1 MKQKFTFKKF
11 YDEYGVL
18 LILLVMIAIFSFATP
33 TFLTG
38 ANIINI
44 SKQVAIMAIL
54 SVGMTLV
61 LVSGGGGIE
70 LSMGSVI
77 SLVVVLISKFV
88 TERGFSVA
96 IALILAV
103 LVATALGFIDGVI
116 IAKIKVPPLIMT
128 LGMQIFLYGFTYSI
142 CDGKPVYGIPASLT
156 WIGQTYLLKVI
167 PVSALLMVV
176 IVILGQFFVSKMYIG
191 RSLYAVGSNEE
202 TADLSGISS
211 DKFRIMAYTM
221 CGFLVGIA
229 GIVMLG
235 RIGSGQPSAG
245 EGYEM
250 DVLTGCVLGGVSLN
264 GGKGSVIK
272 AFCGIL
278 IIGVLSNGM
287 SLLGFNPFMQ
297 KMIKGLVL
305 ILAVVIDSLQYIK
318 LKKKVKVLN

>member
-1 MKQKFTFKKF
+1 M
-11 YDEYGVL
+11 V
-18 LILLVMIAIFSFATP
+18 AIFSFATP

-142 CDGKPVYGIPASLT
+142 CEGKPVYGIPASLT
-156 WIGQTYLLKVI
+156 WIGQTYLFKVI

>member
-1 MKQKFTFKKF
+1 MKHKLTFKKF

-18 LILLVMIAIFSFATP
+18 LILLVMVAIFSFATP

-142 CDGKPVYGIPASLT
+142 CEGKPVYGIPASLT
-156 WIGQTYLLKVI
+156 WIGQTYLFKVI

>member
-1 MKQKFTFKKF
+1 MRKKFTLKKF

-18 LILLVMIAIFSFATP
+18 LILLIMIVIFTIATP

-38 ANIINI
+38 TNIINI

-77 SLVVVLISKFV
+77 SLVVVVISKFV
-88 TERGFSVA
+88 TEKGYSIPV
-96 IALILAV
+96 ALILAV
-103 LVATALGFIDGVI
+103 LIATILGFVDGVI

-156 WIGQTYLLKVI
+156 WIGQTYLFRVV
-167 PVSALLMVV
+167 PVSALLMGV

-202 TADLSGISS
+202 TANLSGISS
-211 DKFRIMAYTM
+211 DKIRIMAYTM

-264 GGKGSVIK
+264 GGKGSVVK

-305 ILAVVIDSLQYIK
+305 ILAVIIDSLQYIK
-318 LKKKVKVLN
+318 IKKKIV

>member
-1 MKQKFTFKKF
+1 MKKKISLKKL

-18 LILLVMIAIFSFATP
+18 LILLIMIVIFSIATP

-77 SLVVVLISKFV
+77 SLVVVLISMFV
-88 TERGFSVA
+88 TQKGFSVPV
-96 IALILAV
+96 ALFLAV
-103 LVATALGFIDGVI
+103 LVATALGFVDGVI

-142 CDGKPVYGIPASLT
+142 CGGKPIYGIPASLT
-156 WIGQTYLLKVI
+156 WIGQTYLFGVI
-167 PVSALLMVV
+167 PISALLMV
-176 IVILGQFFVSKMYIG
+176 IIIILGQFFVSKMYIG
-191 RSLYAVGSNEE
+191 RSLYAVGSNED
-202 TADLSGISS
+202 TAILSGINS
-211 DKFRIMAYTM
+211 DRIRIMSYTI

-245 EGYEM
+245 DGYEM

-264 GGKGSVIK
+264 GGKGSVVK
-272 AFCGIL
+272 AFCGVL

-287 SLLGFNPFMQ
+287 SLLGFDPFMQ

-305 ILAVVIDSLQYIK
+305 ILAVIIDSLQYIK
-318 LKKKVKVLN
+318 FKKKVKVLN

>member
-1 MKQKFTFKKF
+1 MKQKLTFKKF

-18 LILLVMIAIFSFATP
+18 LILLVMVAIFSFATP

-142 CDGKPVYGIPASLT
+142 CEGKPVYGIPASLT
-156 WIGQTYLLKVI
+156 WIGQTYLFKVI

-245 EGYEM
+245 
-250 DVLTGCVLGGVSLN
+250 GVSLN

>member
-1 MKQKFTFKKF
+1 M
-11 YDEYGVL
+11 V
-18 LILLVMIAIFSFATP
+18 AIFSFATP

-142 CDGKPVYGIPASLT
+142 CEGKPVYGIPASLT
-156 WIGQTYLLKVI
+156 WIGQTYLFKVI

-264 GGKGSVIK
+264 GGKGSVTK

>member
-1 MKQKFTFKKF
+1 MKKISFKKF
-11 YDEYGVL
+11 YDEYGVFA
-18 LILLVMIAIFSFATP
+18 ILLVMIIIFSISTP

-54 SVGMTLV
+54 SVGMTFV
-61 LVSGGGGIE
+61 LISGGGGIE
-70 LSMGSVI
+70 LSMGSVV

-88 TERGFSVA
+88 TENNMGIGVSML
-96 IALILAV
+96 IAVI
-103 LVATALGFIDGVI
+103 VATALGFLDGVV

-128 LGMQIFLYGFTYSI
+128 LGMQIFLYGFTYTI

-156 WIGQTYLLKVI
+156 WIGQTYLFNVI
-167 PVSALLMVV
+167 PVSALLM
-176 IVILGQFFVSKMYIG
+176 IIIIILGQFFLSKMYVG
-191 RSLYAVGSNEE
+191 RDLFAVGSNED
-202 TADLSGISS
+202 TANLSGINA
-211 DKFRIMAYTM
+211 DRIRIMAYTL
-221 CGFLVGIA
+221 CGTLVGIA

-245 EGYEM
+245 DGYEM
-250 DVLTGCVLGGVSLN
+250 DVLTGCVLGGISLN
-264 GGKGSVIK
+264 GGKGNAVK

-287 SLLGFNPFMQ
+287 SLLGFDPFMQ
-297 KMIKGLVL
+297 KMVKGIVL
-305 ILAVVIDSLQYIK
+305 ILAVVVDSLQNIK

>member
-1 MKQKFTFKKF
+1 MKQKLTFKKF
-11 YDEYGVL
+11 YDEYRVL
-18 LILLVMIAIFSFATP
+18 LILLVMVAIFSFATP

-156 WIGQTYLLKVI
+156 WIGQTYLFKVI

>member
-1 MKQKFTFKKF
+1 MKQKLTLKKF

-18 LILLVMIAIFSFATP
+18 LILLVMVAIFSFATP

-142 CDGKPVYGIPASLT
+142 CEGKPVYGIPASLT
-156 WIGQTYLLKVI
+156 WIGQTYLFKVI

>member
-1 MKQKFTFKKF
+1 MKQKLTFKKF

-18 LILLVMIAIFSFATP
+18 LILLVMVAIFSFATP

-54 SVGMTLV
+54 SV
-61 LVSGGGGIE
+61 VSGGGGIE

-142 CDGKPVYGIPASLT
+142 CEGQPVYGIPASLT
-156 WIGQTYLLKVI
+156 WIGQTYLFKVI

>member
-1 MKQKFTFKKF
+1 
-11 YDEYGVL
+11 
-18 LILLVMIAIFSFATP
+18 
-33 TFLTG
+33 
-38 ANIINI
+38 
-44 SKQVAIMAIL
+44 MAIL

-156 WIGQTYLLKVI
+156 WIGQTYLFKVI

>member
-1 MKQKFTFKKF
+1 MKQKLTFKKF

-18 LILLVMIAIFSFATP
+18 LILLVMVAIFSFATP

-142 CDGKPVYGIPASLT
+142 CEGKPVYGIPASLT
-156 WIGQTYLLKVI
+156 WIGQTYLFKVI
-167 PVSALLMVV
+167 PQKFCCIQWCTFPCCKDRRFSFECCTKLL
-176 IVILGQFFVSKMYIG
+176 
-191 RSLYAVGSNEE
+191 
-202 TADLSGISS
+202 
-211 DKFRIMAYTM
+211 
-221 CGFLVGIA
+221 
-229 GIVMLG
+229 
-235 RIGSGQPSAG
+235 
-245 EGYEM
+245 
-250 DVLTGCVLGGVSLN
+250 
-264 GGKGSVIK
+264 
-272 AFCGIL
+272 
-278 IIGVLSNGM
+278 VLSDITIVQ
-287 SLLGFNPFMQ
+287 F
-297 KMIKGLVL
+297 
-305 ILAVVIDSLQYIK
+305 
-318 LKKKVKVLN
+318 KKNR

>member
-1 MKQKFTFKKF
+1 MKKKFTFKKF

-18 LILLVMIAIFSFATP
+18 LILLIMIAIFTIATP

-38 ANIINI
+38 TNIINI

-77 SLVVVLISKFV
+77 SLVVVVISKFV
-88 TERGFSVA
+88 TEKGYSIP

-103 LVATALGFIDGVI
+103 LIAAILGFIDGVI

-156 WIGQTYLLKVI
+156 WIGQTYLFGVI
-167 PVSALLMVV
+167 PVSALLMGA

-202 TADLSGISS
+202 TANLSGISS
-211 DKFRIMAYTM
+211 DKIRIMAYTM

-264 GGKGSVIK
+264 GGKGSVVK

-287 SLLGFNPFMQ
+287 SLLGFDPFMQ

-305 ILAVVIDSLQYIK
+305 ILAVIIDSLQYVKI
-318 LKKKVKVLN
+318 KKKIKVLN

>member
-1 MKQKFTFKKF
+1 MKQKLTFKKF

-18 LILLVMIAIFSFATP
+18 LILLVMVAIFSFATP

-142 CDGKPVYGIPASLT
+142 CEGKPVYGIPASLT
-156 WIGQTYLLKVI
+156 WIGQTYLFKVI

-229 GIVMLG
+229 GIIMLG

>member
-18 LILLVMIAIFSFATP
+18 LILLVMVLIFSVATP

-88 TERGFSVA
+88 TERGFSVV
-96 IALILAV
+96 ISLILAV
-103 LVATALGFIDGVI
+103 LVATVLGFIDGVI
-116 IAKIKVPPLIMT
+116 IAKVKVPPLIMT

-142 CDGKPVYGIPASLT
+142 CGGKPVYGIPSSLT
-156 WIGQTYLLKVI
+156 WIGQTYLFKVF

-176 IVILGQFFVSKMYIG
+176 IVILGQFFVSKTYIG

-211 DKFRIMAYTM
+211 GKFRIMAYTM

-318 LKKKVKVLN
+318 VKKKVKILN

>member
-1 MKQKFTFKKF
+1 MKKKISLKKL

-18 LILLVMIAIFSFATP
+18 LILLVMITIFSIATP

-77 SLVVVLISKFV
+77 SLVVVLISMFV
-88 TERGFSVA
+88 TQKGFSVPV
-96 IALILAV
+96 ALLLAV
-103 LVATALGFIDGVI
+103 LVATALGFVNGVI

-142 CDGKPVYGIPASLT
+142 CGGKPIYGIPASLT
-156 WIGQTYLLKVI
+156 WIGQTYLFGVI
-167 PVSALLMVV
+167 PISALLMV
-176 IVILGQFFVSKMYIG
+176 IIIILGQFFVSKMYIG
-191 RSLYAVGSNEE
+191 RSLYAVGSNED
-202 TADLSGISS
+202 TAILSGINS
-211 DKFRIMAYTM
+211 DRIRIMSYTI

-245 EGYEM
+245 DGYEM

-264 GGKGSVIK
+264 GGKGSVVK
-272 AFCGIL
+272 AFCGVL

-287 SLLGFNPFMQ
+287 SLLGFDPFMQ

-305 ILAVVIDSLQYIK
+305 SLIHI
-318 LKKKVKVLN
+318 

>member
-1 MKQKFTFKKF
+1 MKQKLTLKKF

-18 LILLVMIAIFSFATP
+18 LILLVMVAIFSFATP

-156 WIGQTYLLKVI
+156 WIGQTYLFKVI

>member
-1 MKQKFTFKKF
+1 MKQKLTFKKF

-18 LILLVMIAIFSFATP
+18 LILLVMVAIFSFATP

-142 CDGKPVYGIPASLT
+142 CEGKPVYGIPASLT
-156 WIGQTYLLKVI
+156 WIGQTYLFKVI

-264 GGKGSVIK
+264 GGKGSIVGTFGGVL
-272 AFCGIL
+272 AYGIL
-278 IIGVLSNGM
+278 NNILSWIGLGTYTKYLVQGIVFLFIVWLNTHSNRK
-287 SLLGFNPFMQ
+287 LG
-297 KMIKGLVL
+297 K
-305 ILAVVIDSLQYIK
+305 A
-318 LKKKVKVLN
+318 

>member
-1 MKQKFTFKKF
+1 
-11 YDEYGVL
+11 
-18 LILLVMIAIFSFATP
+18 
-33 TFLTG
+33 
-38 ANIINI
+38 
-44 SKQVAIMAIL
+44 
-54 SVGMTLV
+54 
-61 LVSGGGGIE
+61 
-70 LSMGSVI
+70 MGSVI
-77 SLVVVLISKFV
+77 SLVVVVISKFV
-88 TERGFSVA
+88 TEKGYSIPV
-96 IALILAV
+96 ALILAV
-103 LVATALGFIDGVI
+103 LIATILGFVDGVI

-156 WIGQTYLLKVI
+156 WIGQTYLFRVV
-167 PVSALLMVV
+167 PVSALLMGV

-202 TADLSGISS
+202 TANLSGISS
-211 DKFRIMAYTM
+211 DKIRIMAYTM

-264 GGKGSVIK
+264 GGKGSVVK

-305 ILAVVIDSLQYIK
+305 ILAVIIDSLQYIK
-318 LKKKVKVLN
+318 IKKKIKVLN

>member
-1 MKQKFTFKKF
+1 
-11 YDEYGVL
+11 
-18 LILLVMIAIFSFATP
+18 
-33 TFLTG
+33 
-38 ANIINI
+38 
-44 SKQVAIMAIL
+44 MAIL

-142 CDGKPVYGIPASLT
+142 CEGKPVYGIPASLT
-156 WIGQTYLLKVI
+156 WIGQTYLFKVI

>member
-1 MKQKFTFKKF
+1 MKQKSTFKKF

-18 LILLVMIAIFSFATP
+18 LILLVMVAIFSFATP

-156 WIGQTYLLKVI
+156 WIGQTYLFKVI

>member
-1 MKQKFTFKKF
+1 MKQKLTFKMF

-18 LILLVMIAIFSFATP
+18 LILLVMVAIFSFATP

-96 IALILAV
+96 IALIFAV

-142 CDGKPVYGIPASLT
+142 CEGKPVYGIPASLT
-156 WIGQTYLLKVI
+156 WIGQTYLFKVI

>member
-1 MKQKFTFKKF
+1 MKQKLTFKKF
-11 YDEYGVL
+11 YDEYVVL
-18 LILLVMIAIFSFATP
+18 LILLVMVAIFSFATP

-142 CDGKPVYGIPASLT
+142 CEGKPVYGIPASLT
-156 WIGQTYLLKVI
+156 WIGQTYLFKVI

>member
-1 MKQKFTFKKF
+1 M
-11 YDEYGVL
+11 V
-18 LILLVMIAIFSFATP
+18 AIFSFATP

-156 WIGQTYLLKVI
+156 WIGQTYLFKVI

>member
-1 MKQKFTFKKF
+1 MKKKISLKKL

-18 LILLVMIAIFSFATP
+18 LILLVMITIFSIATP

-77 SLVVVLISKFV
+77 SLVVVLISMFV
-88 TERGFSVA
+88 TQKGFSVPV
-96 IALILAV
+96 ALFLAV
-103 LVATALGFIDGVI
+103 LVATALGFVDGVI

-142 CDGKPVYGIPASLT
+142 CGGKPIYGIPASLT
-156 WIGQTYLLKVI
+156 WIGQTYLFGVI
-167 PVSALLMVV
+167 PISALLMV
-176 IVILGQFFVSKMYIG
+176 IIIILGQFFVSKMYIG
-191 RSLYAVGSNEE
+191 RSLYAVGSNED
-202 TADLSGISS
+202 TAILSGINS
-211 DKFRIMAYTM
+211 DRIRIMSYTI

-245 EGYEM
+245 DGYEM

-264 GGKGSVIK
+264 GGKGSVVK
-272 AFCGIL
+272 AFCGVL

-287 SLLGFNPFMQ
+287 SLLGFDPFMQ

-305 ILAVVIDSLQYIK
+305 ILAVIIDSLQYIK
-318 LKKKVKVLN
+318 FKKKVKVLN